1 MKTANEL
8 LGVRIRE
15 LRKAKGIAQEQLAE
29 VLGIE
34 QQYMSR
40 IELGKSYPS
49 LDRLMRIAEELHVP
63 LPSLFDFAH
72 HVPETLT
79 PETILKNIEG
89 IDERDR
95 RLLYRITELMKETG
109 R

>member
-8 LGVRIRE
+8 LGTRIRE

-49 LDRLMRIAEELHVP
+49 LDRLIRISESLDVP
-63 LPSLFDFAH
+63 LPSLFEFDYL
-72 HVPETLT
+72 E
-79 PETILKNIEG
+79 NEG
-89 IDERDR
+89 VRVERVEEMFRNLGEKDQQKIF
-95 RLLYRITELMKETG
+95 RIVKMFREG
-109 R
+109 

>member
-8 LGVRIRE
+8 LGTRIRE

-49 LDRLMRIAEELHVP
+49 LDRLIRISEVLQVT

-72 HVPETLT
+72 HVPEALT
-79 PETILKNIEG
+79 PATILKNIEG
-89 IDERDR
+89 VEERDR
-95 RLLYRITELMKETG
+95 RLLYRITELMKEMG

>member
-8 LGVRIRE
+8 LGTRIRE

-49 LDRLMRIAEELHVP
+49 LDRLMRIAEELQVP

-72 HVPETLT
+72 HAPEALL
-79 PETILKNIEG
+79 PEIILKNMDG
-89 IDERDR
+89 VDERDR
-95 RLLYRITELMKETG
+95 RLLYRITELMREMG